1 MKLTLLAILIFT
13 IFTMLDAFDN
23 AKHGGYDS
31 YLRKSIQALKGH
43 VPKAAKAA
51 KSPKTNKSS
60 KSSKKTSKGQTSKK
74 TSKSKGKSPHG
85 SADDDHMPDD
95 DDHMGDGGH
104 LNDDHID
111 VGDDDGG
118 IGQHMC
124 ATARPQA
131 PRDLTTGA
139 MGSNSI
145 APMMALHPDLI
156 KPPSMDVHVGHTYE
170 FHWVHC
176 TGGTGLSPGLGGAF
190 ELVNNPSVLV
200 CGQPVVV
207 INRVPNYDPSL
218 STFSITSPEYGGR
231 TEGTVPLK
239 TYIGSTTGPS
249 YNNEVCSPYEVSRTV
264 DLACTEIT
272 AEAMDMVCKEMI
284 DAGLQVDTHPHKS
297 RMLVNP
303 MWVVPANEVVTILD

>member
-1 MKLTLLAILIFT
+1 M
-13 IFTMLDAFDN
+13 
-23 AKHGGYDS
+23 G
-31 YLRKSIQALKGH
+31 
-43 VPKAAKAA
+43 
-51 KSPKTNKSS
+51 
-60 KSSKKTSKGQTSKK
+60 
-74 TSKSKGKSPHG
+74 
-85 SADDDHMPDD
+85 PDY
-95 DDHMGDGGH
+95 
-104 LNDDHID
+104 NW
-111 VGDDDGG
+111 
-118 IGQHMC
+118 QYC
-124 ATARPQA
+124 
-131 PRDLTTGA
+131 
-139 MGSNSI
+139 
-145 APMMALHPDLI
+145 
-156 KPPSMDVHVGHTYE
+156 KDVHVGHTYE

-249 YNNEVCSPYEVSRTV
+249 YNN
-264 DLACTEIT
+264 
-272 AEAMDMVCKEMI
+272 VCKEMI

>member
-13 IFTMLDAFDN
+13 IFAMLDAFDN

-156 KPPSMDVHVGHTYE
+156 KPPSMV
-170 FHWVHC
+170 
-176 TGGTGLSPGLGGAF
+176 
-190 ELVNNPSVLV
+190 LVNTHFHDYAEHKTDAASIPNPN
-200 CGQPVVV
+200 G
-207 INRVPNYDPSL
+207 
-218 STFSITSPEYGGR
+218 
-231 TEGTVPLK
+231 
-239 TYIGSTTGPS
+239 
-249 YNNEVCSPYEVSRTV
+249 
-264 DLACTEIT
+264 
-272 AEAMDMVCKEMI
+272 
-284 DAGLQVDTHPHKS
+284 AG
-297 RMLVNP
+297 
-303 MWVVPANEVVTILD
+303 

>member
-1 MKLTLLAILIFT
+1 
-13 IFTMLDAFDN
+13 
-23 AKHGGYDS
+23 
-31 YLRKSIQALKGH
+31 
-43 VPKAAKAA
+43 
-51 KSPKTNKSS
+51 
-60 KSSKKTSKGQTSKK
+60 
-74 TSKSKGKSPHG
+74 
-85 SADDDHMPDD
+85 MPDD
-95 DDHMGDGGH
+95 DDHMDDDGH

-156 KPPSMDVHVGHTYE
+156 KPPSMVLVNTHFHDYAEHKTDAANIPNPNGAGWACPAPANKGPEYNWQYCKDVHVGHTYE
-170 FHWVHC
+170 FHWVHS

-207 INRVPNYDPSL
+207 VNRVPNYDPSL

-239 TYIGSTTGPS
+239 TYIGSTTGSS
-249 YNNEVCSPYEVSRTV
+249 YNNEVCSPYEVNWTV
-264 DLACTEIT
+264 DLACTEVT

-284 DAGLQVDTHPHKS
+284 DAGLQVDTHSHKS

-303 MWVVPANEVVTILD
+303 MWVVPANEVVMILD